1 MAVSKEAGAF
11 AGRQIGTDTS
21 QIRPDHT
28 IRYFFAASI
37 IRDPVIPNV
46 LDVACGVG
54 YGAKIMTDV
63 GAVVL
68 AFDISSEAIEYANEW
83 YKGPE
88 YMVADCNDKP
98 WGDREF
104 DHITCFEFI
113 EHMEEPRP
121 LLKSLA
127 ASLKNGYLFV
137 STPNQMLYPFKAERY
152 QNDNFPHRKHYRPT
166 ELDSLLKECGFTVL
180 KRYCQT
186 AKKADL
192 EVGTNGIFLTYI
204 ANNRLQDS

>member
-1 MAVSKEAGAF
+1 MAVSKGPAF
-11 AGRQIGTDTS
+11 SGRQIGADLN

-28 IRYFFAASI
+28 NRYFFASTV
-37 IRDPVIPNV
+37 IRDSVIPNV

-68 AFDISSEAIEYANEW
+68 AIDISSEAIEYANEW
-83 YKGPE
+83 YIGPE
-88 YMVADCNDKP
+88 YMVADAYDKP
-98 WGDREF
+98 WGDRTF

-113 EHMEEPRP
+113 EHLEEPRP

-137 STPNQMLYPFKAERY
+137 STPNQMLYPFKAENY
-152 QNDNFPHRKHYRPT
+152 QNDSFPHKKHYRPT
-166 ELDSLLKECGFTVL
+166 ELDSLLKECGFNVL
-180 KRYCQT
+180 NRYCQT
-186 AKKADL
+186 AKKAEL
-192 EVGTNGIFLTYI
+192 EIGTNGIFLTYI
-204 ANNRLQDS
+204 ASTRLQDG